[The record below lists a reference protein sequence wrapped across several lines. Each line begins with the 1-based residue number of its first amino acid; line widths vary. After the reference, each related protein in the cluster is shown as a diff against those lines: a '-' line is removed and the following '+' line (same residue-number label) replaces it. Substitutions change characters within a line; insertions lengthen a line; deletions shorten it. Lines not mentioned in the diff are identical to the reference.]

1 MGSNLRRKL
10 ITDKICVVSRE
21 ARGRQWREGGFN
33 LKEELVSQKL
43 RVRSY

>member
-1 MGSNLRRKL
+1 MESYLRRKL
-10 ITDKICVVSRE
+10 ITDKICLVSRE

-43 RVRSY
+43 MVGGY

>member
-21 ARGRQWREGGFN
+21 ARGEAVERGFN

>member
-33 LKEELVSQKL
+33 VKELVSQKL